1 MRIII
6 QMKFEILIYIQI
18 RLCDYRGLE
27 NRAQNK
33 LSFASNLYGLFQ
45 VSWSRE
51 MKMSHVTINDL
62 EVNLGPKVDVYVG
75 LMRF

>member
-1 MRIII
+1 MKIII

-18 RLCDYRGLE
+18 RLCDYSGLE

-33 LSFASNLYGLFQ
+33 LSFGRNLYGLFQ
-45 VSWSRE
+45 VSWSCE
-51 MKMSHVTINDL
+51 MKMLHVTINDL